1 MSTPAHAPAP
11 WLGPVA
17 LSVSN
22 LECSRA
28 FYQETL
34 GFTLLR
40 YDHESALL
48 GVDAP
53 LILLI
58 QQPGVQPRPRNTTG
72 LSRVAI
78 LLPSRTDLACTLRHL
93 RDGAYPL
100 QRTLDH
106 SVGEALYL
114 ADPDG
119 NGIEIYRD
127 RPRSAWPWQ
136 QGRLQ
141 ATNKSEPLDVE
152 NLLLELDGSDQ
163 AWHGLPPR
171 TRIGHLH
178 FQVADLARAVAFYR
192 DALGFQESLTGIPGA
207 CFLAAGGYHH
217 HLGLNT
223 EGSRQ
228 ASPTPAGPARLHFF
242 TICLPGEAEVASMAV
257 RLEAAGI
264 PLARRSELHIL
275 ILRDPDGN
283 SLLVMAR
290 RHQSKEE
297 VMSLAKLFI

>member
-1 MSTPAHAPAP
+1 MSTSARSPAP

-22 LECSRA
+22 LERSRA

-34 GFTLLR
+34 GFQLLQ
-40 YDHESALL
+40 YEHERALL

-58 QQPGVQPRPRNTTG
+58 QQPGVQPQPCNNPAT
-72 LSRVAI
+72 SHVAI
-78 LLPSRTDLACTLRHL
+78 LLPSRVDMARTLRHL

-100 QRTLDH
+100 QTALDQDV
-106 SVGEALYL
+106 SEALYL

-136 QGRLQ
+136 HGRLQ

-171 TRIGHLH
+171 TRIGHIHL
-178 FQVADLARAVAFYR
+178 QVTDLARAVAFYR

-223 EGSRQ
+223 EGSRE
-228 ASPTPAGPARLHFF
+228 ASPLPAGPARLHFF
-242 TICLPGEAEVASMAV
+242 TICLPGEAEVARMAV

-264 PLARRSELHIL
+264 PLARRSELNIL
-275 ILRDPDGN
+275 TLCDPDGN
-283 SLLVMAR
+283 SLLVMAG

-297 VMSLAKLFI
+297 VMSLAKLVI